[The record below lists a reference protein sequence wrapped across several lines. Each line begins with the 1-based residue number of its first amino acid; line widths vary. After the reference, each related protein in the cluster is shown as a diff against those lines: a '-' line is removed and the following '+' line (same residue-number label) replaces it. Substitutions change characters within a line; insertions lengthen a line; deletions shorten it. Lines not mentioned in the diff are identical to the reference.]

1 MDAATNAGWTERK
14 PFRYVVLPLPVIDW
28 TAVLKADNPMRKPTR
43 GRLRELRK
51 KDQVSAGVTVWNR
64 DRRGLQGRS
73 TYYSVLSAFAARSRQ
88 GGHEREA
95 EALEL
100 DASALESQFSERL
113 ELFLSHHSLGQL
125 PQAEF
130 FDELTVATA
139 VKLAGWS
146 GLVQVLLAAARVHE
160 VEGDVAHLE
169 GSSPRGGSVAVD
181 LPRALLD
188 RQCLGSG
195 DLVWVFSRVV
205 GDAALVELLPAV
217 RLEVHPGPSGEDLAG
232 LRTLVDVAEALG
244 GPPADDSD
252 GLMAEERDDY
262 AASFKARVGG
272 DLTTAEL
279 ADLRADATA
288 GRLPVR
294 RLHPAG

>member
-1 MDAATNAGWTERK
+1 MDASGSAGGK
-14 PFRYVVLPLPVIDW
+14 GQGPFRYVVVPLPVIDW
-28 TAVLKADNPMRKPTR
+28 TAVLKADNPIRRPTR

-51 KDQVSAGVTVWNR
+51 KSQVSAGVTVWNR
-64 DRRGLQGRS
+64 DGRGLQGRS
-73 TYYSVLSAFAARSRQ
+73 TYYSVLAAFAARSRQ
-88 GGHEREA
+88 EGREKEA

-100 DASALESQFSERL
+100 DASVLESQFADRL
-113 ELFLSHHSLGQL
+113 QIFLSHNGLGQL

-139 VKLAGWS
+139 AKLGGKS
-146 GLVQVLLAAARVHE
+146 GLVQALLAAARIQE
-160 VEGDVAHLE
+160 VEEDVAHLE

-181 LPRALLD
+181 LPRVLLD

-217 RLEVHPGPSGEDLAG
+217 RLEVHPGISEADAPW
-232 LRTLVDVAEALG
+232 LRMLVDVAEALQ
-244 GPPADDSD
+244 GPPADKAD
-252 GLMAEERDDY
+252 GLMTEERDDH
-262 AASFKARVGG
+262 AASFNAGVGG
-272 DLTTAEL
+272 DLTAEEL

>member
-1 MDAATNAGWTERK
+1 MPR
-14 PFRYVVLPLPVIDW
+14 RHVVLPLPVIDW
-28 TAVLKADNPMRKPTR
+28 MAVLKADNPLRKPTR

-88 GGHEREA
+88 EGRDREA

-100 DASALESQFSERL
+100 DASVLEKQFSERL
-113 ELFLSHHSLGQL
+113 ELFLSHHSLGHL

-139 VKLAGWS
+139 HKLGGKS
-146 GLVQVLLAAARVHE
+146 GLLQALLAAARVDE

-181 LPRALLD
+181 LPRTLLD
-188 RQCLGSG
+188 RQALGPG

-217 RLEVHPGPSGEDLAG
+217 RVAIHLDSGVKELAG
-232 LRTLVDVAEALG
+232 LRTLVVIDALDESLAEEPDGLTAEA
-244 GPPADDSD
+244 
-252 GLMAEERDDY
+252 RDDH
-262 AASFKARVGG
+262 AARFKAGVGG
-272 DLTTAEL
+272 DLTSAEL
-279 ADLRADATA
+279 ADLRRDAAA
-288 GRLPVR
+288 GRLAQR